1 MRQRLTLLLSVVLA
15 AALLPV
21 TPIPPPPAQAAGN
34 GDCPTPA
41 ATVTLGT
48 ANLLLFEHIG
58 GLRTSDT
65 STVTLSEAL
74 DETIRVRLTTSDSPD
89 SLREAIVGQD
99 FDMQEY
105 VLIPAGETSVKFP
118 VRTTAPD
125 YTATGDSS
133 AEVRLAA
140 LPDDECFPYSVVTDA
155 GFQVLVTDNSREITE
170 GCTTKVDISMDRNP
184 FTIAEGE
191 TVNYQIYLSGPR
203 PTVFPIVI
211 KWEYANPDG
220 YRVGAKSLDK
230 SHAHSGEALYTEAD
244 WDLRRGKPMNLTVT
258 DPGNAVDGDG
268 RVLVAHH
275 LVYNGAESDPN
286 YTSVF
291 CLQGPMALKMTQ
303 MLVNVTDVPA
313 TTTATTCSNCG
324 TEGEEGALKKPD
336 GFQEIVQEEEEPE
349 QHQEETTTT
358 TVAPQEDAGTQ
369 GVPEVTTTTTVAP
382 TTTTTTVAPTT
393 TTTTTVAPT
402 TVAPTTTTTTVAKQ
416 RRDCSGLAAA
426 SRAATA
432 AYMAAVSPTNWPD
445 MGPMLAAKAAW
456 QACLAH
462 NRSL

>member
-1 MRQRLTLLLSVVLA
+1 M
-15 AALLPV
+15 
-21 TPIPPPPAQAAGN
+21 
-34 GDCPTPA
+34 
-41 ATVTLGT
+41 
-48 ANLLLFEHIG
+48 
-58 GLRTSDT
+58 
-65 STVTLSEAL
+65 TLSEAL
-74 DETIRVRLTTSDSPD
+74 DETIRVRLATFAPSSD
-89 SLREAIVGQD
+89 RRAIVGQD

-105 VLIPAGETSVKFP
+105 VLVPAGETSADFT

-125 YTATGDSS
+125 YTTTGHSA

-140 LPDDECFPYSVVTDA
+140 LPAGECFPYSVDTSV
-155 GFQVLVTDNSREITE
+155 GFQVVVRDSSREIPE
-170 GCTTKVDISMDRNP
+170 DCKTKVDISVDRYG
-184 FTIAEGE
+184 FEMAEGE

-220 YRVGAKSLDK
+220 YKVSAKSLDK
-230 SHAHSGEALYTEAD
+230 SQTFPGEALYTEAD
-244 WDLRRGKPMNLTVT
+244 WNFRRGKPMSLTVT

-268 RVLVAHH
+268 KVLVAHH
-275 LVYNGAESDPN
+275 LVYNNLAESSDPN

-313 TTTATTCSNCG
+313 TTTTTTCSNCG

-336 GFQEIVQEEEEPE
+336 GFQEIIEEEEEPE
-349 QHQEETTTT
+349 QQQEETTTT

-382 TTTTTTVAPTT
+382 TTTTTT
-393 TTTTTVAPT
+393 T
-402 TVAPTTTTTTVAKQ
+402 TVAPTTTTTTVAPTTTTTTAATQ
-416 RRDCSGLAAA
+416 RRDCSGLEAA
-426 SRAATA
+426 SHAATA
-432 AYMAAVSPTNWPD
+432 TYMAAVSPTNWPD
-445 MGPMLAAKAAW
+445 SGPMLAAKAAW